1 MGTGAFFMACWPLYT
16 NTNYSRYF
24 ASLVP
29 LLITFQFVLVGFG
42 FIRDQAAVQAMSRT
56 GDRREILRGPLYY
69 GVVFVTLTIF
79 YWYDSPVGII
89 ALMAMCGGDGLA
101 DILGRRFGQSKLP
114 WNKGKSW
121 IGSLGMLAG
130 GWVFSAVII
139 AIFIGL
145 GVFKQSF
152 RFYIFPLTVI
162 ALVATAV
169 ESLPLLD
176 IDNLTVTAA
185 AVATGHLL
193 F

>member
-1 MGTGAFFMACWPLYT
+1 
-16 NTNYSRYF
+16 
-24 ASLVP
+24 
-29 LLITFQFVLVGFG
+29 
-42 FIRDQAAVQAMSRT
+42 
-56 GDRREILRGPLYY
+56 
-69 GVVFVTLTIF
+69 
-79 YWYDSPVGII
+79 
-89 ALMAMCGGDGLA
+89 
-101 DILGRRFGQSKLP
+101 LGRRFGQSKLP